1 MPTLTA
7 PRPDR
12 EDFERAALE
21 HLDGLY
27 GLALK
32 LTRSGPDAED
42 LVQDTMVRALRFF
55 ERFEAGTNLRA
66 WLFTVLTNT
75 FYNRIRK
82 ERQDRALASESTAGE
97 HYDRFMSAA
106 TMAGRDPDPGLLDT
120 VSSRQLRDALEA
132 LPEDFRLAVLLC
144 DVHGFSYKEMAE
156 VLGCPIGTVMSRLYR
171 GRQRLQQALHSL
183 GVELGLVP
191 APTPSA
197 ADTTEPLA
205 PPADLEAFR
214 RTPLRRAGRS
224 ER

>member
-1 MPTLTA
+1 MPTA
-7 PRPDR
+7 SPPRPERDA
-12 EDFERAALE
+12 FEHAALE

-75 FYNRIRK
+75 FYNRVRK
-82 ERQDRALASESTAGE
+82 ERHDRSLASESAVGG
-97 HYDRFMSAA
+97 HYDRFVSAA
-106 TMAGRDPDPGLLDT
+106 TMAGRDTEQRLLDA
-120 VSSRQLRDALEA
+120 VSARQLREALEA

-156 VLGCPIGTVMSRLYR
+156 ILGCPIGTVMSRLYR
-171 GRQRLQQALHSL
+171 GRQRLQQALHGL
-183 GVELGLVP
+183 GVELGLLPLNPASVP
-191 APTPSA
+191 EDAKALS
-197 ADTTEPLA
+197 
-205 PPADLEAFR
+205 PPADLQTFR
-214 RTPLRRAGRS
+214 RARRS
-224 ER
+224 EG

>member
-1 MPTLTA
+1 MPTAST
-7 PRPDR
+7 PRPERDA
-12 EDFERAALE
+12 FERAALE

-75 FYNRIRK
+75 FYNRVRK
-82 ERQDRALASESTAGE
+82 ERHDRLLASESAVGG
-97 HYDRFMSAA
+97 HYDRFVSAA
-106 TMAGRDPDPGLLDT
+106 TMAGRDTEQRLLDA
-120 VSSRQLRDALEA
+120 VSARQLREALEA

-171 GRQRLQQALHSL
+171 GRQRLQHALHGL
-183 GVELGLVP
+183 GIELGLLP
-191 APTPSA
+191 ASSA
-197 ADTTEPLA
+197 SVSEASDALT
-205 PPADLEAFR
+205 PPADLQTFR
-214 RTPLRRAGRS
+214 RARRS
-224 ER
+224 EG